1 MAKRNVIVSDL
12 AKNYFPG
19 RVCFNLEK
27 MPIKV
32 RRREICLFQMSG
44 EQRRVALFQVQ
55 SEGLGHF
62 LPLCRAKKVVPVVM
76 EIKRQ

>member
-19 RVCFNLEK
+19 RVCFNSEK

-32 RRREICLFQMSG
+32 RGREICLFQMSG
-44 EQRRVALFQVQ
+44 EQRRVALFQAQ

-62 LPLCRAKKVVPVVM
+62 FRFAGRKKWL
-76 EIKRQ
+76 Q